1 MATGFVGLS
10 VAVTLR
16 NPPGAVLL
24 GVVSGVDQ
32 QTATLTL
39 HDGMFTWTQFS

>member
-16 NPPGAVLL
+16 SPQGAVVL

-32 QTATLTL
+32 QTATLIL
-39 HDGMFTWTQFS
+39 QDGMPQPV